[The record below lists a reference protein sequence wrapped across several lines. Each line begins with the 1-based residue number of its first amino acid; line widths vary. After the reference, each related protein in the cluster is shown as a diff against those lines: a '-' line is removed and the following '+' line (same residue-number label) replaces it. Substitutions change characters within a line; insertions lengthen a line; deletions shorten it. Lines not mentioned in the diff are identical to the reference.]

1 MQSEQLSKVK
11 LDTSDVEKHR
21 DDVSRVFNMRLS
33 KLLQSKYVSLTQ
45 STRVSVSV
53 VYEAVS
59 TYQST
64 VHAT

>member
-1 MQSEQLSKVK
+1 MQSEQLLKVK